1 MMRSGQQN
9 RLMVTEVDY
18 NDLRILSLLHA
29 LCDADEFIREAVRL
43 LQAPGIGE
51 RSWQQVRGMGS
62 DVAPDHALFDPDK
75 TIEQLRGEFVDV
87 PQDGGRRITFERRT
101 RDRRAVQRRAGADRR
116 SDDRRA
122 TRLPWLGEERRAI
135 DRRSA
140 RRRKQDLFDLA

>member
-1 MMRSGQQN
+1 MWSGQQN
-9 RLMVTEVDY
+9 RLMVTQVDD

-29 LCDADEFIREAVRL
+29 LCDTDEFIREAVRL

-75 TIEQLRGEFVDV
+75 TIEQLRGEFVDC
-87 PQDGGRRITFERRT
+87 PKDGDRRITFDQRKG
-101 RDRRAVQRRAGADRR
+101 DRRVVQRRAGADRR

-122 TRLPWLGEERRAI
+122 ARLPWLGQERRAT
-135 DRRSA
+135 DRRRA